1 MAASQQ
7 FWEWVGKNLWQI
19 IIALSI
25 FIQISPIKINPWS
38 AIFSWIKKQLMG
50 DLTNQL
56 NEITKEVQTNEKD
69 RIRWEV
75 LDFTNSCHNG
85 RKHTKEE
92 FQHIDKLNKKYIKLL
107 EQTNDS
113 NGEFEVEYQYFKDL
127 YAQRIRKNDFL
138 ENREGITND

>member
-1 MAASQQ
+1 M
-7 FWEWVGKNLWQI
+7 I
-19 IIALSI
+19 R
-25 FIQISPIKINPWS
+25 
-38 AIFSWIKKQLMG
+38 IKKNNINRISIGVETINDKFLRF
-50 DLTNQL
+50 L
-56 NEITKEVQTNEKD
+56 N
-69 RIRWEV
+69 
-75 LDFTNSCHNG
+75 

-92 FQHIDKLNKKYIKLL
+92 FQHIDKLNKKYVKLL